1 MEIKEINTSDIQTI
15 FSWKYPTPYQQYDM
29 PSLEV
34 AKEQGYA
41 ILDPAKQHVFHT
53 LYREDACVG
62 YFRSY
67 QIGDKTYLGIGLAPS
82 YCGKGIGKEALHE
95 ILLYYAKRFEG
106 VVSGSRFPQYT
117 GNQMLSRM
125 WIFTYP
131 AVSKE
136 NIRTNYADVSSN
148 AVYFL
153 ASSI

>member
-95 ILLYYAKRFEG
+95 ILLYYAKDLRELYLEVDFH
-106 VVSGSRFPQYT
+106 
-117 GNQMLSRM
+117 
-125 WIFTYP
+125 
-131 AVSKE
+131 
-136 NIRTNYADVSSN
+136 NIRAIKCYRECG
-148 AVYFL
+148 FL
-153 ASSI
+153 LTHLYQKKTSAQTMRTYLQMRFTF